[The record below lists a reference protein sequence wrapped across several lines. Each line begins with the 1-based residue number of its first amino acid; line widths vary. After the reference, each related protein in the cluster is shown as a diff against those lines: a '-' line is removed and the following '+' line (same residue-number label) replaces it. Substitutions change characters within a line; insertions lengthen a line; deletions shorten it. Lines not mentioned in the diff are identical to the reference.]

1 MRLLPLLFVPAL
13 LAGCDRDRPGGPGN
27 GARREAVS
35 PVAVAPLHWRMSP
48 ADGARIREGDT
59 LQVETGLHTV
69 LWPAGQPPVQ
79 PPYTVRATLQKH
91 AGRLHEGCGLVFGG
105 SSLDAPEDRQ
115 RYSYFLVR
123 GDGSFLIKR
132 RVGTATPVVR
142 AWTAHP
148 AIRRD
153 REDGGRPNDLVVH
166 VGTQEVVF
174 GINGVE
180 VARVPASELDVRG
193 IPGVR
198 VAHEVQLSVAGFTVT
213 PRAPD
218 TGARR

>member
-1 MRLLPLLFVPAL
+1 MAPPH
-13 LAGCDRDRPGGPGN
+13 
-27 GARREAVS
+27 GAR
-35 PVAVAPLHWRMSP
+35 L
-48 ADGARIREGDT
+48 REGDT

-69 LWPAGQPPVQ
+69 LWPAGQQPVQ

-91 AGRLHEGCGLVFGG
+91 AGRLHEGCGLIFGG
-105 SSLDAPEDRQ
+105 SSLDGPEAGQ
-115 RYSYFLVR
+115 SYSYFLVR

-132 RVGTATPVVR
+132 RVGAETPVVR
-142 AWTAHP
+142 GWTAHP
-148 AIRRD
+148 SIRRD

-180 VARVPASELDVRG
+180 VARVPASELDVSG

-213 PRAPD
+213 
-218 TGARR
+218 RRDSPGGGSR